1 MAPQDGDG
9 PPATQPLVADQSPAG
24 PPARDAASVGAT
36 PDRTSPDRTS
46 PGGVELASAWSSR
59 RLWDRTLHHYPER
72 GQRSAYLAVA
82 VLASIVLYDQQ
93 YVAGAVA
100 PSLLA
105 HFHISFRFY
114 LTVVV
119 VASAAGAVA
128 SLVAGL
134 ADRWGRANLVVWG
147 LLVASLV
154 TTFGIPAAPD
164 AMAYA
169 ALVAVVGFV
178 EGMVLVATPAL
189 VRDFSPQM
197 GRGTAMGMWTLGPV
211 MGSLVVS
218 EVASNTLDHLHAW
231 QDQYHIAGITGM
243 VVFLVALVFLRE
255 LSPQL
260 RDQRMVSMRE
270 RALVEAR
277 ARGIDVHAAVRRPWR
292 QMATGSVIVP
302 AVGISLFLLIYYAA
316 VGFFVIYFTSV
327 FGFSQAQANGLGNWF
342 WAADA
347 VTVVVVGVLSDHV
360 GVRKPFIAIGGLAA
374 VAMTIVFASRATEP
388 ATSYTSFVVII
399 SVLSASRGFAYSPWM
414 AAFTETVERRNPAL
428 VATGL
433 AIWGWVLRVV
443 VAIAF
448 LVIPDVVSS
457 VTPVVNDGSRL
468 QAITARYPAQVATLQ
483 AIDPAT
489 RAALA
494 ANADDRTAIVAA
506 IGQIAAHE
514 HLPPARA
521 LTRLA
526 AVRQVP
532 AADRAFLAAHG
543 PTVLVARRQAPGQW
557 RTWWWVCVG
566 GEVVFLPTVLMLA
579 GRWRRS
585 SALQD
590 AAAHRRR
597 VDAELAALHGTPP
610 ASRAPATTA

>member
-1 MAPQDGDG
+1 MSEATAPVRESA
-9 PPATQPLVADQSPAG
+9 PPGRAFPSCLWHRELSQYPTTGRRAG
-24 PPARDAASVGAT
+24 F
-36 PDRTSPDRTS
+36 
-46 PGGVELASAWSSR
+46 LAI
-59 RLWDRTLHHYPER
+59 
-72 GQRSAYLAVA
+72 V
-82 VLASIVLYDQQ
+82 VLAAVVLYYEQ
-93 YVAGAVA
+93 YVAGSV
-100 PSLLA
+100 STSILG
-105 HFHISFRFY
+105 HYGMSFRYY
-114 LTVVV
+114 LTIVV
-119 VASAAGAVA
+119 VASAIGAVA
-128 SLVAGL
+128 SLAAGL
-134 ADRWGRANLVVWG
+134 ADRWGRANLVVVG
-147 LLVASLV
+147 LLVAGLV
-154 TTFGIPAAPD
+154 TTFGVPHAGSAL
-164 AMAYA
+164 AFGACYA
-169 ALVAVVGFV
+169 TIGLV
-178 EGMVLVATPAL
+178 EGVVLVATPAL
-189 VRDFSPQM
+189 VRDFSPQV
-197 GRGTAMGMWTLGPV
+197 GRGTAMGLWSLGPV
-211 MGSLVVS
+211 VGSLVVA
-218 EVASNTLDHLHAW
+218 EVSSNTLSHLHAW
-231 QDQYHIAGITGM
+231 QDQYTIAGITGL
-243 VVFLVALVFLRE
+243 VVFVAALLALRE
-255 LSPQL
+255 LAPPL
-260 RDQRMVSMRE
+260 RDQLMVTR
-270 RALVEAR
+270 RDRLLVEAR
-277 ARGIDVHAAVRRPWR
+277 ARGIDVETATRRPWR
-292 QMATGSVIVP
+292 QMLHADVLVP
-302 AVGISLFLLIYYAA
+302 ATALSVFLLIYYAA
-316 VGFFVIYFTSV
+316 VGFFVIYFTTV
-327 FGFSQAQANGLGNWF
+327 FGFSEQRADALGNWF
-342 WAADA
+342 WATDA
-347 VTVVVVGVLSDHV
+347 VVVVVAGVVSDRLH
-360 GVRKPFIAIGGLAA
+360 VRKPFMVAGGIGA
-374 VAMTIVFASRATEP
+374 VVMTIVFATRATDP
-388 ATSYTSFVVII
+388 ATTYVDFILIV
-399 SVLSASRGFAYSPWM
+399 SVLSAFRGATYSPWM